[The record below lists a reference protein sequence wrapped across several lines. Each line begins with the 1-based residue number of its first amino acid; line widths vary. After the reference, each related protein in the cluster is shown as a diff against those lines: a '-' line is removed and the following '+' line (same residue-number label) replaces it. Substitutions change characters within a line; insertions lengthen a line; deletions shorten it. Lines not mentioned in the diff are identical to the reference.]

1 MNMQVRAMTK
11 TPTILTISSDRMVRF
26 LTEELEAQGYR
37 VKSATSVV
45 SSLVAYHNTAPD
57 LILIMEH
64 FIEGAPE
71 AIVLC
76 RHLRDVAGS
85 DLPMVF
91 ISTMGYRDAIEELG
105 IAWFDLLEMQQALD
119 HIVKLLPPSPDAGET
134 FVWRS

>member
-1 MNMQVRAMTK
+1 
-11 TPTILTISSDRMVRF
+11 MVRF

-64 FIEGAPE
+64 FIAGAPE

-76 RHLRDVAGS
+76 RHLRDMAGP
-85 DLPMVF
+85 DLPIVF
-91 ISTMGYRDAIEELG
+91 IGAGGRAAAADLG
-105 IAWFDLLEMQQALD
+105 IAWFDLVGGITEAFA
-119 HIVKLLPPSPDAGET
+119 HIRHQLPPPGDADSTSG
-134 FVWRS
+134 

>member
-1 MNMQVRAMTK
+1 VTK
-11 TPTILTISSDRMVRF
+11 PPTILIISSEDMVRF
-26 LTEELEAQGYR
+26 FTKVLEAQGYR
-37 VKSATSVV
+37 VQGATSAVT
-45 SSLVAYHNTAPD
+45 SLVAYSKTAPD

-64 FIEGAPE
+64 FIAGAPE

-91 ISTMGYRDAIEELG
+91 ISTMGYRDAVEELG

-119 HIVKLLPPSPDAGET
+119 HIVKLLPPSPDAGRT
-134 FVWRS
+134 FVWPL